1 MPELPEVETV
11 RIGLNENT
19 LGWEIEGGEVLL
31 PRAIAYPDQSEA
43 FLETITGA
51 EFLEWQRRG
60 KYLIAKLSQGNQLGV
75 HLRMTGSL
83 LWCDRNLSVGKHT
96 RARLFLKEKGKK
108 KKEKDLG
115 QMELRFDDQRTFGK
129 IWLVPSNQPTES
141 IITGLQK
148 LGLEPFDPEFTP
160 EHLAAKLS
168 RTGRPIKTVLLDQ
181 EIVAGIGN
189 IYADE
194 SLFLGKIHP
203 QKPANSLKPAEI
215 KALHYGI
222 IRSLSDG
229 IAKGGT
235 TFSSFQNVAGLKGN
249 YIDTAWVFRR
259 TGQPCNICGTVI
271 SRIKLGGRSTHF
283 CSQCQIS

>member
-11 RIGLNENT
+11 RIGLNQNT
-19 LGWEIEGGEVLL
+19 LGWQIEGGEVLL
-31 PRAIAYPDQSEA
+31 PRAIAYPDQPEA
-43 FLETITGA
+43 FLAAMLGA
-51 EFLEWQRRG
+51 EFTAWQRRG
-60 KYLIAKLSQGNQLGV
+60 KYLIAQLSQGQMGV

-83 LWCDRNLSVGKHT
+83 LWCDRDQPLGKHT
-96 RARLFLKEKGKK
+96 RVRLFVKSSKRKESRK
-108 KKEKDLG
+108 
-115 QMELRFDDQRTFGK
+115 ELRFDDQRTFGK
-129 IWLVPSNQPTES
+129 VWWIPKDQPTES

-160 EHLAAKLS
+160 EYLAAKLKRS
-168 RTGRPIKTVLLDQ
+168 GRPIKTVLLDQ
-181 EIVAGIGN
+181 ETVAGIGN

-194 SLFLGKIHP
+194 SLFLSKINP
-203 QKPANSLKPAEI
+203 QTPAHSLNPSQI
-215 KALHYGI
+215 NALHQAI

-235 TFSSFQNVAGLKGN
+235 TFSNFQDIAGVKGN

-259 TGQPCNICGTVI
+259 TGQPCHTCGTPI

-283 CSQCQIS
+283 CDQCQA

>member
-11 RIGLNENT
+11 RIGLNQNT
-19 LGWEIEGGEVLL
+19 LGWQIEGGEILL
-31 PRAIAYPDQSEA
+31 PRAIAYPDRPES
-43 FLETITGA
+43 FLAAVIGTDFT
-51 EFLEWQRRG
+51 EWQRRG
-60 KYLIAKLSQGNQLGV
+60 KYLIAQLSQGNQLGV

-83 LWCDRNLSVGKHT
+83 LWCDRDAPMGKHT
-96 RARLFLKEKGKK
+96 RVRLFVKEKGRR
-108 KKEKDLG
+108 KKEKG
-115 QMELRFDDQRTFGK
+115 RSQKELRFDDQRTFGK
-129 IWLVPSNQPTES
+129 MWLVPSDRSTES
-141 IITGLQK
+141 VITGLQK
-148 LGLEPFDPEFTP
+148 LGLEPFAPEFTP
-160 EHLAAKLS
+160 QHLESQLS

-181 EIVAGIGN
+181 ETVAGIGN

-203 QKPANSLKPAEI
+203 QKAANSLNSEQVKD
-215 KALHYGI
+215 LHQGI
-222 IRSLSDG
+222 VRSLSDG

-259 TGQPCNICGTVI
+259 TGQPCNICSSVI

-283 CSQCQIS
+283 CPQCQIL

>member
-19 LGWEIEGGEVLL
+19 LGWQIEGGEVLL
-31 PRAIAYPDQSEA
+31 PRAIAYPEQPQA
-43 FLETITGA
+43 FLDFLIGA
-51 EFLEWQRRG
+51 EFTEWQRRG
-60 KYLIAKLSQGNQLGV
+60 KYLIAQLSQGNQLGV

-83 LWCDRNLSVGKHT
+83 LWCDRHTPVGKHT
-96 RARLFLKEKGKK
+96 RVRLFLKEKGKG
-108 KKEKDLG
+108 KKEKKGGLK
-115 QMELRFDDQRTFGK
+115 ELRFDDQRTFGK
-129 IWLVPSNQPTES
+129 LWGVPSHTTTES

-148 LGLEPFDPEFTP
+148 LGLEPFDAEFTP
-160 EHLAAKLS
+160 EHLGAKLS
-168 RTGRPIKTVLLDQ
+168 RSSRPIKTVLLDQ
-181 EIVAGIGN
+181 ETVAGIGN

-194 SLFLGKIHP
+194 SLFLGNIHP
-203 QKPANSLKPAEI
+203 QAPANSLNSEQV
-215 KALHYGI
+215 KALHQGI

-259 TGQPCNICGTVI
+259 KGQPCNVCGTTI

-283 CSQCQIS
+283 CPQCQSL